1 MQVNANGTI
10 TYAQT
15 NISFENQALLGGY
28 SPTLRDCYARN
39 VLTLYNAL
47 SYRLEGSFRRKG
59 STMGTAY
66 LPVSLNYSGYT
77 TVRMQVIGW
86 EYDFATRVARITFG
100 QVPTAYVY
108 PIN

>member
-1 MQVNANGTI
+1 
-10 TYAQT
+10 
-15 NISFENQALLGGY
+15 
-28 SPTLRDCYARN
+28 

-59 STMGTAY
+59 ATMGTAY

-86 EYDFATRVARITFG
+86 EYDFARREARITFG